1 MAKRLIL
8 ASSSPRRSSYLREL
22 GIRFRKIPSDID
34 ERRLRGETPYRYVK
48 RLAIAK
54 TLAVSKRHPGAP
66 VVGADTIVVVDGQI
80 LGKPRD
86 APDARRMLRKLS
98 GRSHRVLSGM
108 AMVGGATDSGKR
120 VRSGVSSTR
129 DSFRKLTEEEIRGYV
144 ETGEPLDKAGAYG
157 IQGKGGLLVTRIEG
171 SFSNVVGFPLEVFYR
186 LWSSCRGREVKLLR
200 TGPNLGSSGAGLGR

>member
-8 ASSSPRRSSYLREL
+8 ASSSPRRSGYLREL
-22 GIRFRKIPSDID
+22 GIRFRKIPSGVD
-34 ERRLRGETPYRYVK
+34 ERRLRGETPYRYV
-48 RLAIAK
+48 RRQAIAK
-54 TLAVSKRHPGAP
+54 TLAVSERHPGAP
-66 VVGADTIVVVDGQI
+66 VVGADTIVVVDGAI
-80 LGKPRD
+80 LGKPHD

-108 AMVGGATDSGKR
+108 AMVGGGAASVER

-129 DSFRKLTEEEIRGYV
+129 VFFRKLTEGEIRGYV

-171 SFSNVVGFPLEVFYR
+171 SFSNVVGFPLEVFYK
-186 LWSSCRGREVKLLR
+186 LWGQSL
-200 TGPNLGSSGAGLGR
+200 TT

>member
-1 MAKRLIL
+1 MDKQLIL

-22 GIRFRKIPSDID
+22 GIRFLEIPSGVD
-34 ERRLRGETPYRYVK
+34 ERRLRNETPYRYVK

-54 TLAVSKRHPGAP
+54 TLAVSKRHPEVP

-86 APDARRMLRKLS
+86 ARDARRMLRKLS

-108 AMVGGATDSGKR
+108 AMVGEATYSGER
-120 VRSGVSSTR
+120 VGSGVSSTR
-129 DSFRKLTEEEIRGYV
+129 VSFRRLTEEEIRGYV
-144 ETGEPLDKAGAYG
+144 ETGDPLDKAGAYG

-186 LWSSCRGREVKLLR
+186 LWISCRGKEVKLLK
-200 TGPNLGSSGAGLGR
+200 TEPNSGTLGAGLGR